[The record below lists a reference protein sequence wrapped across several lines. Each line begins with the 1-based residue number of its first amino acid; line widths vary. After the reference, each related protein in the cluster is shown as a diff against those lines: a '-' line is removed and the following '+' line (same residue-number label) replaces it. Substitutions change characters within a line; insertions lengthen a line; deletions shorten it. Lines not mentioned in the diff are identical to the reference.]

1 MYLHIGNQKNIRTRD
16 IIGIFDADRTTTSWI
31 TRKYLSEAQKKDT
44 VKAANEEIPKS
55 FVLYRDRTDGD
66 CKVYFSQLSTAALI
80 GRIRGERGERGER
93 ADRSETDDR
102 KPPRQS
108 GSD

>member
-1 MYLHIGNQKNIRTRD
+1 MYLHIGNQKNLRTRD
-16 IIGIFDADRTTTSWI
+16 TIG
-31 TRKYLSEAQKKDT
+31 KDM

-80 GRIRGERGERGER
+80 GRIRGERGER
-93 ADRSETDDR
+93 ADRGETDDR

>member
-16 IIGIFDADRTTTSWI
+16 IIGIF
-31 TRKYLSEAQKKDT
+31 
-44 VKAANEEIPKS
+44 KAANEEIPKS

-80 GRIRGERGERGER
+80 GRIRGER